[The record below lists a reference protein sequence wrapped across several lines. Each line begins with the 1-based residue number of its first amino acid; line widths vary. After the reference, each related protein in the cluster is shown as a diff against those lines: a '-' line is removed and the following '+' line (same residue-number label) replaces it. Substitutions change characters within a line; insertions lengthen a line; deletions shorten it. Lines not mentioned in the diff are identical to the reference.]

1 MIPENAL
8 LSEREF
14 HVGQNVSVKCR
25 EGFLLRGN
33 GVITCN
39 PDETWTQTNAKC
51 ESEWMGRAPWRPT
64 SVEGSSISQIF
75 LMYILFTISMEGEE
89 GRRREEGMKE
99 ARRKKGGVTQSIHV
113 ERRSE
118 DSQGQRIQ
126 FRLSYMLR
134 KYFCLLSQ
142 VPVM

>member
-1 MIPENAL
+1 MVRNLKKKIGISIVIENPCSVSLYSVFKEMSWGKKRHLSKHLLRLFTANPCPVPFVIPENAL

-51 ESEWMGRAPWRPT
+51 ESEWMGRAPWRSA

-75 LMYILFTISMEGEE
+75 
-89 GRRREEGMKE
+89 
-99 ARRKKGGVTQSIHV
+99 
-113 ERRSE
+113 
-118 DSQGQRIQ
+118 
-126 FRLSYMLR
+126 
-134 KYFCLLSQ
+134 
-142 VPVM
+142 